1 MARFRSTKNL
11 SRRTERHSSFRYF
24 AAVVITTGLVASGG
38 FGAFPKNS
46 VTTSFQQAAS
56 ENLPESILTP
66 VDSYFDE
73 ISDSI
78 FGSQIPVTQNPP
90 LDLVGLILG
99 EGDGTPSPT
108 LAVAETLSPTSTPK
122 AEVSANP
129 TLTTTP
135 NQTATQTASPTS
147 QLTPSSTATA
157 NCLPP
162 SSTPATTTFFNGSGK
177 TIQVYLVDTSCR
189 LTLYATLGPE
199 ESFVQQ
205 TFVRQRWWF
214 VDSPTQ
220 KFIADY
226 VVSSAVESVDVS
238 TGKITVAPTATP
250 FIGFTVSNA
259 ELSDDLTQFGTT
271 ITLVPGAEFYV
282 TYDFQ
287 VFNDPC
293 PTCVTQLVTGL
304 GASGTS
310 SGICAYNGIPGPF
323 PGTSGFEA
331 VTLNAPSK
339 PGTYSVVVEYYW
351 QSGCSDA
358 LTEYGTGA
366 AVYRLVIGQIIIV
379 SGSS

>member
-1 MARFRSTKNL
+1 M
-11 SRRTERHSSFRYF
+11 
-24 AAVVITTGLVASGG
+24 ITTGLVASGG
-38 FGAFPKNS
+38 LGAFPKNT
-46 VTTSFQQAAS
+46 VTTAFQQAAS
-56 ENLPESILTP
+56 ENLPENILTP
-66 VDSYFDE
+66 VDSYFGE

-78 FGSQIPVTQNPP
+78 LGSQIPVTQNPP

-108 LAVAETLSPTSTPK
+108 LVVVETLSPTSTPT
-122 AEVSANP
+122 AVVTASP
-129 TLTTTP
+129 TLTMTP
-135 NQTATQTASPTS
+135 TQTPTQTASPTS
-147 QLTPSSTATA
+147 QITPSSTATA

-162 SSTPATTTFFNGSGK
+162 SSIPATTTFFNGSGQ
-177 TIQVYLVDTSCR
+177 TIQVYLVDTSCK

-205 TFVRQRWWF
+205 TLIRQRWWF

-220 KFIADY
+220 KFLADY

-304 GASGTS
+304 GTSGTS
-310 SGICAYNGIPGPF
+310 GGTCAYNGVPGLF

-331 VTLNAPSK
+331 VTLTAPST
-339 PGTYSVVVEYYW
+339 PGTYPVVVEYYW

-358 LTEYGTGA
+358 LTNYGTGA